1 MIESIYIAN
10 NRGEPMRRIP
20 WANVVIGRGLEGDR
34 YFDGRGSFSRM
45 PGTGR
50 AVTLI
55 AAEAIEAIAAEH
67 HIDLSNGKH
76 RRNLITR
83 GVDLDS
89 LVNKCF
95 SIGET
100 ILIGSRL
107 CAPCKYLERLVAPG
121 LYQAIKTRGGLR
133 ADVLRGGRI
142 QEGDGLRVL
151 TQRPAGF

>member
-1 MIESIYIAN
+1 MIESIYIAD
-10 NRGEPMRRIP
+10 NRGEPMRRIQT
-20 WANVVIGRGLEGDR
+20 VDLVIGRGLEGDR
-34 YFDGRGSFSRM
+34 YFESRGSFSRM

-67 HIDLSNGKH
+67 HIDLCNGKH

-83 GVDLDS
+83 GVNLDS

-95 SIGET
+95 AIGET

-121 LYQAIKTRGGLR
+121 LYQAIRTRGGLR
-133 ADVLRGGRI
+133 ADILRGGRI
-142 QEGDGLRVL
+142 EEGNAMSVL
-151 TQRPAGF
+151 AQRPAGL